1 MKRISI
7 AVMALISLMPYAF
20 AMKPAH
26 STEPQFNEGVEL
38 MELIWRLMGAQEF
51 SQCNI
56 DEVDQSANTFFAD
69 MKDHDAV
76 LFAKQHYRQGL
87 CYDAIPSYGLH
98 LVISEQ
104 GTISFNPVFVEGS
117 DPSFDRWSAQQKQ
130 DMLVAVNDFYRQSR
144 FHEWYQSWEPLR
156 EQAVAAFKESCTIDY
171 DWFSRFFG
179 SAQKVST
186 EIILSFLAGNGGYG
200 CSVDLTD
207 GTKLCSPVLGGVSSD
222 SDKDIQYGDMTDWV
236 VHEFCHPYCN
246 PLINKYW
253 DSIDDKADAIYS
265 QVSLMMQ
272 NQAYGNSKIMM
283 YETLVRSCEIRYM
296 LTHGEEDP
304 EGYFA
309 YEEGRGF
316 MLVRPLVAV
325 LEKREQQQERYA
337 TLDDF
342 MPEIIN
348 AINTYELPEYS
359 GQHDEY
365 TYASAGNLLPGVFSV
380 SATRKVRFT
389 KGNLYWDGNNWRF
402 ESNQMNSPITWDPN
416 HIGHLFWTTTA
427 ESAYATEYGRESH
440 SVNDRFFADG
450 RDASHTLTVE
460 GVSGLRVLSD
470 GENGEIAYLLHQRPK
485 AEALYK
491 YPVEIK
497 GVGTNCLVIAPD
509 NYAGALGSTYDA
521 AAWAIAEA
529 DGLVCLTPT
538 GFRSDTAIM
547 NIGSLGG
554 YWSGTPMTGSDVSD
568 PEECAHM
575 LLLYSIIIHYPHFSS
590 RETGLSIRLVKDVK

>member
-7 AVMALISLMPYAF
+7 AVIALLSLMPYAF

-26 STEPQFNEGVEL
+26 STGPQFNEGVEL
-38 MELIWRLMGAQEF
+38 MELIWRLMGAREF

-76 LFAKQHYRQGL
+76 LFAKQYYRQGL

-98 LVISEQ
+98 LVISEK
-104 GTISFNPVFVEGS
+104 GTISFNPDFVEGS

-156 EQAVAAFKESCTIDY
+156 EQAVAAFKESCTVDY

-186 EIILSFLAGNGGYG
+186 KIILSFLAGNNGYG

-222 SDKDIQYGDMTDWV
+222 SGKDIRYGDMTGFV

-246 PLINKYW
+246 PIINKYW
-253 DSIDDKADAIYS
+253 DSIADKADAIYS
-265 QVSLMMQ
+265 RVALRMQ
-272 NQAYGNSKIMM
+272 PQAYGDSQTMM
-283 YETLVRSCEIRYM
+283 YETLVRSCVIRYM
-296 LTHGEEDP
+296 LAHGENNLDD
-304 EGYFA
+304 YIA
-309 YEEGRGF
+309 VEEGCGF

-348 AINTYELPEYS
+348 AINTYEIPEYS
-359 GQHDEY
+359 GQHEEY
-365 TYASAGNLLPGVFSV
+365 TYASTSNLLPGVFSV

-402 ESNQMNSPITWDPN
+402 ESNQMNSPFSWDPN
-416 HIGHLFWTTTA
+416 HIGHFYWTTTA

-440 SVNDRFFADG
+440 SVNDRFFGDG

-470 GENGEIAYLLHQRPK
+470 DENGEIAYLLHQRAN

-497 GVGTNCLVIAPD
+497 GVATQCLVIAPD
-509 NYAGALGSTYDA
+509 NYTGTLSSMYDA

-538 GFRSDTAIM
+538 GFRKDTGIM
-547 NIGSLGG
+547 YIGSMGG
-554 YWSGTPMTGSDVSD
+554 YWSGNPITDLDVSK
-568 PEECAHM
+568 PEEQAHLLM
-575 LLLYSIIIHYPHFSS
+575 LYNMIDHYPNYSP
-590 RETGLSIRLVKDVK
+590 REFGLSIRLVKDVK